1 MAVQFKVKKYTHSE
15 RAVWNGFL
23 VNCKNTH
30 FMFYRDFMEYHA
42 DRFNDFSL
50 IITDEKDNVVT
61 LMPGNASDQVFYSHQ
76 GLTFGG
82 FLMDKN
88 LHATEL
94 IEIFDELKAFL
105 KKSNFNKIIYKP
117 IPVIYHQYPAQED
130 LYALFRNDAQ
140 LHRRD
145 ISSSILIEDRYQ
157 YSKGKKSGINRAKR
171 EGVTCKEVEKPS
183 QVWHLIRG
191 VLAEYHEV
199 NPVHNEREI
208 DYLKDKFPNNIKAYA
223 AFHHEHMVSACITFE
238 TTNVVHTQYLACSRI
253 GRDIRALD
261 MLIDHVICESSK
273 YAKVFDFGISNEN
286 NGKYLNSGLIHQKES
301 FGARAIVYDLYSVD
315 LS

>member
-1 MAVQFKVKKYTHSE
+1 MKKYTDSE
-15 RAVWNGFL
+15 RSLWNGFL
-23 VNCKNTH
+23 PRCKNAH
-30 FMFYRDFMEYHA
+30 FMFHRDFMEYHS

-61 LMPGNASDQVFYSHQ
+61 LIPGNAKDQVFYSHQ

-82 FLMDKN
+82 FLMDEN
-88 LHATEL
+88 IHASEL
-94 IEIFDELKAFL
+94 IDIFDEFKDFL

-145 ISSSILIEDRYQ
+145 ISSSILIEDRYK
-157 YSKGKKSGINRAKR
+157 YSKSKKSGIKRAKR
-171 EGVTCKEVEKPS
+171 EGVVCKEVEKPS
-183 QVWHLIRG
+183 LVWHLVRE
-191 VLAEYHEV
+191 VLAEHHEV
-199 NPVHNEREI
+199 KPVHNEIEI

-223 AFHHEHMVSACITFE
+223 AFHNDAIVSACVTFE
-238 TTNVVHTQYLACSRI
+238 TTDVVHTQYLASNRI
-253 GRDIRALD
+253 GRDTRALD
-261 MLIDHVICESSK
+261 MLIDFVICESAA

-315 LS
+315 LT

>member
-1 MAVQFKVKKYTHSE
+1 MKKYTDSE
-15 RAVWNGFL
+15 RSLWNGFL
-23 VNCKNTH
+23 PRCKNAH
-30 FMFYRDFMEYHA
+30 FMFHRDFMEYHS

-61 LMPGNASDQVFYSHQ
+61 LIPGNAKDQVFYSHQ

-82 FLMDKN
+82 FLMDEN
-88 LHATEL
+88 IHASEL
-94 IEIFDELKAFL
+94 IDIFDEFKGFL

-145 ISSSILIEDRYQ
+145 ISSSILIEDRYK
-157 YSKGKKSGINRAKR
+157 YSKSKKSGIKRAKR
-171 EGVTCKEVEKPS
+171 EGVVCKEVEKPS
-183 QVWHLIRG
+183 LVWHLVRE
-191 VLAEYHEV
+191 VLAEHHEV
-199 NPVHNEREI
+199 KPVHNEIEI

-223 AFHHEHMVSACITFE
+223 AFHNDAIVSACVTFE
-238 TTNVVHTQYLACSRI
+238 TTDVVHTQYLASNRI
-253 GRDIRALD
+253 GRDTRALD
-261 MLIDHVICESSK
+261 MLIDFVICESAA

-315 LS
+315 LT

>member
-1 MAVQFKVKKYTHSE
+1 MQFKVKKYTDSE
-15 RAVWNGFL
+15 RSIWNGFL
-23 VNCKNTH
+23 IKCKNTH
-30 FMFYRDFMEYHA
+30 FMFHRDFMEYHS
-42 DRFNDFSL
+42 DRFKDFSL

-61 LMPGNASDQVFYSHQ
+61 LIPGNESNQVFYSHQ

-88 LHATEL
+88 IHAKAL
-94 IEIFDELKAFL
+94 IDIFDEFKSFL

-117 IPVIYHQYPAQED
+117 IPTIYHQYPAQED

-157 YSKGKKSGINRAKR
+157 YSKGKRSGINKAKR
-171 EGVTCKEVEKPS
+171 EGVICMEVEKPS
-183 QVWHLIRG
+183 HVWHLIRE

-199 NPVHNEREI
+199 NPVHNELEI
-208 DYLKDKFPNNIKAYA
+208 DYLKNRFPNNIKAYA
-223 AFHHEHMVSACITFE
+223 AFHKEKIVSACVTFE
-238 TTNVVHTQYLACSRI
+238 TTDVVHTQYLASSRM

-261 MLIDHVICESSK
+261 MLIDYVICESST

-286 NGKYLNSGLIHQKES
+286 NGKHLNSGLIHQKES

-315 LS
+315 LQ